1 MLKKVVSLYKEA
13 YSGLPRGAWIL
24 ALAEFIN
31 RSGFMVLIFLNI
43 YLTGRLHFSLAQAG
57 RVLSANGLGSI
68 AGGYL
73 GGYLTD
79 RIGVRKVQLGSLAF
93 SGLLLIVTGYVKSYG
108 LLLLLLFLY
117 GLASAALFPAND
129 TAMSRFCRGEM
140 RSKGF
145 ALRRLASN
153 LGITFGPVVGGYL
166 ILLDYLY
173 IFWIDGLTSLVAAVV
188 LVLYLKAGSL
198 APQESPLATQTPS
211 RSPWRDGLFLAFL
224 GLFLIIVIVFSHLFS
239 AFPLYLHSA
248 IGLKENRIGP
258 LWAINTL
265 MIVLIEMALLHALR
279 KRSDIKLVALGA
291 LLIGLGFGLMPL
303 GRSYAYIA
311 LTVVIWTMGEIL
323 TMPMTATVTANRA
336 GAAAGRYM
344 GMLSM
349 AFSLGIFIAPLTG
362 NWALGAI
369 GGDALWFLLG
379 GVGVAC
385 AAGFWMLRRRLA
397 AAPVS

>member
-1 MLKKVVSLYKEA
+1 MLPKVISLYRDA

-43 YLTGRLHFSLAQAG
+43 YLTGRLNFSLAQAG
-57 RVLSANGLGSI
+57 RVLSANGLGAI

-79 RIGVRKVQLGSLAF
+79 RIGVKKVQVGSLAL
-93 SGLLLIVTGYVKSYG
+93 SGLLLIVTGSIKGYG

-117 GLASAALFPAND
+117 GLTSAALFPAND

-173 IFWIDGLTSLVAAVV
+173 IFWIDGLTSLAAAVF
-188 LVLYLKAGSL
+188 LVLYLRAGSL
-198 APQESPLATQTPS
+198 APQEVSPDSQPAS
-211 RSPWRDGLFLAFL
+211 RSPWRDGLFLAFI
-224 GLFLIIVIVFSHLFS
+224 GLFLLLATVFAHLFS
-239 AFPLYLHSA
+239 AFPLYLHTA
-248 IGLKENRIGP
+248 IGLKESRIGP
-258 LWAINTL
+258 LWAINTV
-265 MIVLIEMALLHALR
+265 MIVLFEMALLHVLR

-311 LTVVIWTMGEIL
+311 LTVMVWTMGEIL
-323 TMPMTATVTANRA
+323 TMPLTATVTANRA

-349 AFSLGIFIAPLTG
+349 AFSLAIFIAPLTG
-362 NWALGAI
+362 NWALATI

-379 GVGVAC
+379 GAGAAC
-385 AAGFWMLRRRLA
+385 AAGFWMLHRKLA
-397 AAPVS
+397 IP

>member
-1 MLKKVVSLYKEA
+1 MLQKVISLYRDA
-13 YSGLPRGAWIL
+13 YSGLPRGAWTL
-24 ALAEFIN
+24 AFAEFIN
-31 RSGFMVLIFLNI
+31 RCGFMVLIFLNI
-43 YLTGRLHFSLAQAG
+43 YLTGRLSFSLAQAG
-57 RVLSANGLGSI
+57 RVLSASGLGSI
-68 AGGYL
+68 VGGYL

-79 RIGVRKVQLGSLAF
+79 RIGVKKVQVGSLVL
-93 SGLLLIVTGYVKSYG
+93 SGLTLIITGYARGYG

-117 GLASAALFPAND
+117 GLTSAALFPAND

-173 IFWIDGLTSLVAAVV
+173 IFWVDGLTSLAAAVV
-188 LVLYLKAGSL
+188 LVFYLKAGSL
-198 APQESPLATQTPS
+198 APQEAQSTPQLPS
-211 RSPWRDGLFLAFL
+211 RSPWRDGKFLAFL
-224 GLFLIIVIVFSHLFS
+224 VLFLSTVTVFSHLFS
-239 AFPLYLHSA
+239 AFPLYLHST
-248 IGLKENRIGP
+248 IGLSESRIGP

-265 MIVLIEMALLHALR
+265 MIVLFEMAILHMLR
-279 KRSDIKLVALGA
+279 KRSDIKIVALGA

-311 LTVVIWTMGEIL
+311 FTVVIWTMGEIL
-323 TMPMTATVTANRA
+323 TMPLSATVTAGRA
-336 GAAAGRYM
+336 GDAAGRYM

-349 AFSLGIFIAPLTG
+349 SYSLAMFIAPLTG
-362 NWALGAI
+362 NWALGTI

-379 GVGVAC
+379 GIGFVC
-385 AAGFWMLRRRLA
+385 AAGFWMLRRKLA
-397 AAPVS
+397 VAPVS

>member
-1 MLKKVVSLYKEA
+1 MLHKVMSLYREA

-43 YLTGRLHFSLAQAG
+43 YLTGRLDFSLAQAG

-73 GGYLTD
+73 GGHLTD
-79 RIGVRKVQLGSLAF
+79 RIGVRKVQVGSLIF
-93 SGLLLIVTGYVKSYG
+93 SGLLLVVAGYAKTYG

-117 GLASAALFPAND
+117 GLTSAALFPAND

-173 IFWIDGLTSLVAAVV
+173 IFWIDGLTSLAAAAVIV
-188 LVLYLKAGSL
+188 LCLGV
-198 APQESPLATQTPS
+198 ESSVRQDAVSESQPPS
-211 RSPWRDGLFLAFL
+211 RSPWRDGVFLAFL
-224 GLFLIIVIVFSHLFS
+224 GLFLVLITVFSHLFS
-239 AFPLYLHSA
+239 AFPLYLHTA
-248 IGLKENRIGP
+248 IGLRESRIGP

-265 MIVLIEMALLHALR
+265 MIVLFEMALLHALR
-279 KRSDIKLVALGA
+279 KRSEIKLVALGA

-311 LTVVIWTMGEIL
+311 LTVVVWTMGEIL
-323 TMPMTATVTANRA
+323 TIPLTATVAANRA

-349 AFSLGIFIAPLTG
+349 AFSLAIFIAPLTG
-362 NWALGAI
+362 NWALGTI
-369 GGDALWFLLG
+369 GGDALWFLIG
-379 GVGVAC
+379 GIGLAC
-385 AAGFWMLRRRLA
+385 AAGFWMLRRKLA
-397 AAPVS
+397 AAPGS

>member
-1 MLKKVVSLYKEA
+1 MLRRLISLYKEA
-13 YSGLPRGAWIL
+13 YAGLPRGAWIL

-31 RSGFMVLIFLNI
+31 RCGFMVLIFLNI
-43 YLTGRLHFSLAQAG
+43 YLTGRLNFSLAQAG

-79 RIGVRKVQLGSLAF
+79 RIGVRKVQVGSLVL
-93 SGLLLIVTGYVKSYG
+93 SGLTLIVAGYGKGYG
-108 LLLLLLFLY
+108 LLLLLLFFY
-117 GLASAALFPAND
+117 GLTSAALFPAND
-129 TAMSRFCRGEM
+129 TAMSRFCHGAM

-173 IFWIDGLTSLVAAVV
+173 IFWIDGLTSLAAAVV
-188 LVLYLKAGSL
+188 IILYMDAGAL
-198 APQESPLATQTPS
+198 APKETSAAPGTPS
-211 RSPWRDGLFLAFL
+211 RSPWRDGYFLAFL
-224 GLFLIIVIVFSHLFS
+224 GLFLIVVTAFSHLFS
-239 AFPLYLHSA
+239 AFPLYLHTA
-248 IGLKENRIGP
+248 IGLKESRIGP

-279 KRSDIKLVALGA
+279 KRSEIKIVAVGA

-311 LTVVIWTMGEIL
+311 LTVMVWTMGEIL
-323 TMPMTATVTANRA
+323 TMPLTATVTANRA
-336 GAAAGRYM
+336 GAAAGSYM

-349 AFSLGIFIAPLTG
+349 AFSLAIFIAPLTG
-362 NWALGAI
+362 NWALGTI

-379 GVGVAC
+379 GIGVSC
-385 AAGFWMLRRRLA
+385 AAGFWSLRRRLA
-397 AAPVS
+397 PSS